1 MEEKIAINL
10 LVGKQIYPIT
20 IQRDQEEV
28 YRRAAKLINER
39 LSRYQ
44 TKYPGQNYEK
54 YLSIVLLDLA
64 VRAESLE
71 DNKDAEPI
79 LESMVKLTEELEEAL
94 NVRQK

>member
-1 MEEKIAINL
+1 MEDKIAINL

-20 IQRDQEEV
+20 VLREQEEV

-71 DNKDAEPI
+71 EGKDAEPI
-79 LESMVKLTEELEEAL
+79 IEKLVKLNEELEETL
-94 NVRQK
+94 NVRHE